1 MRKPGW
7 LSVFCLWPVAAL
19 AQDTTSAYTAWDL
32 EKTCIQ
38 VEKGDDMTFAG
49 SWSCPGQG
57 AVKMLVSI
65 SDDRSFVG
73 FGRYPA
79 RSCAYAKTFFGLN
92 TALSPV
98 EWRLKRG
105 RPIAAIQRWRV
116 VTDENGNTATWLVV
130 TAIKG
135 SDACPVH
142 YIAGSYPNA
151 NELARSYADDIAE
164 DFDCE
169 FDVPTV
175 DSKVGPP
182 GVEFVSCREMR
193 QE

>member
-1 MRKPGW
+1 
-7 LSVFCLWPVAAL
+7 
-19 AQDTTSAYTAWDL
+19 
-32 EKTCIQ
+32 
-38 VEKGDDMTFAG
+38 
-49 SWSCPGQG
+49 
-57 AVKMLVSI
+57 MLVSI

>member
-1 MRKPGW
+1 MRRTLW
-7 LSVFCLWPVAAL
+7 LSVFCLWSWGAL
-19 AQDTTSAYTAWDL
+19 AEDVTSVYTAWDL
-32 EKTCIQ
+32 EKTCKQ

-57 AVKMLVSI
+57 GVRMLVSI

-79 RSCAYAKTFFGLN
+79 KSCAYRRTFFGLN

-98 EWRLKRG
+98 EWRMKRG

-116 VTDENGNTATWLVV
+116 VAGEDGSTATWLVV

-135 SDACPVH
+135 TEACPVH
-142 YIAGSYPNA
+142 YVAGSYPNA
-151 NELARSYADDIAE
+151 NAIARQAADDIAE

-169 FDVPTV
+169 SEVATV
-175 DSKVGPP
+175 DSTVGGP
-182 GVEFVSCREMR
+182 GVEFISCREAR

>member
-1 MRKPGW
+1 
-7 LSVFCLWPVAAL
+7 
-19 AQDTTSAYTAWDL
+19 
-32 EKTCIQ
+32 
-38 VEKGDDMTFAG
+38 
-49 SWSCPGQG
+49 
-57 AVKMLVSI
+57 MLVSI

-79 RSCAYAKTFFGLN
+79 KSCAYARTFFGLN

-116 VTDENGNTATWLVV
+116 VTDEDGNTATWLVV

-135 SDACPVH
+135 SEACPVH
-142 YIAGSYPNA
+142 YVAGSYPNA
-151 NELARSYADDIAE
+151 NDIARRAADDIAD

-169 FDVPTV
+169 FDVATV
-175 DSKVGPP
+175 SSTVGGP

-193 QE
+193 KE